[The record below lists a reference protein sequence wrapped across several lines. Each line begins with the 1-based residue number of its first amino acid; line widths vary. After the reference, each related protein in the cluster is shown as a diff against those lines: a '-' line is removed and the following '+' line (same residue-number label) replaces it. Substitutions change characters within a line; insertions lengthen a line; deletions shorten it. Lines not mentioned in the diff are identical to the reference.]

1 MTMNVETIEKP
12 LSYEEERGKPMP
24 STNHS
29 AIQSNLIIAFAA
41 NRQLRVLSE
50 LTLDIG
56 GKSFTPDLSIYPRTP
71 LDLRRDV
78 SHRSD
83 PPLLVVEIFSPQQGT
98 QEVMDKVDA
107 YFAHGVKSCWIVS
120 PPMHSIQ
127 ILTSD
132 DREIVLNSGV
142 ATDPVTGLTAD
153 LAAVFS

>member
-1 MTMNVETIEKP
+1 MSVETVIKP

-24 STNHS
+24 SLNHGS
-29 AIQSNLIIAFAA
+29 IQMNLGAEFL
-41 NRQLRVLSE
+41 RQRQFRVVSE

-56 GKSFTPDLSIYPRTP
+56 GKSFTPDLSVYPRTP

-78 SHRSD
+78 SRRSD
-83 PPLLVVEIFSPQQGT
+83 PPLLVVEIFAPQQGT

-132 DREIVLNSGV
+132 DREIVLNTGV

>member
-1 MTMNVETIEKP
+1 MPMSVETVIKP

-24 STNHS
+24 SLNHGS
-29 AIQSNLIIAFAA
+29 IQMNLGAEFLRQRAF
-41 NRQLRVLSE
+41 RVVSE

-71 LDLRRDV
+71 LDLRRDT
-78 SHRSD
+78 SRRSD

-132 DREIVLNSGV
+132 DREIVLNTGV